1 MSAKNQLDILVSN
14 FQKKRPLRAGS
25 LIITIYGDAIVP
37 RGGTVWLGSLM
48 KLVEPMGIS
57 QRLVRTSV
65 YRLVQESWLQT
76 EKVGRCS
83 YYSLTG
89 PGLRRFEQAFQHVY
103 SLSTKE
109 WSGSWCLV
117 FLNQL
122 APELRQKVREELKW
136 LSFGSMA
143 PGVMEHPRFTR
154 NELLPLLQE
163 WGALDDTIVMETV
176 PMEQKSSRALRL
188 QVRESWNLDELGGRY
203 RRFLSQFRPVWR
215 ELQNED
221 NLTPKE
227 CLTLRVLLIHE
238 YRKILLRDPLLPD
251 ELLPGDWEGRSA
263 KQLCRTLYRQIY
275 ARAEQWLDQTLENA
289 SGPLP
294 GPNEKFYRRFG
305 GLDDTRSIP
314 EAPLTATAEPL

>member
-1 MSAKNQLDILVSN
+1 MSAKNQLEQLVEN
-14 FQKKRPLRAGS
+14 FQKQRPLRAGS

-48 KLVEPMGIS
+48 KLLKPIGIS

-83 YYSLTG
+83 YYSLTD

-103 SLSTKE
+103 SLTTQE
-109 WSGSWCLV
+109 WGGSWCLV

-122 APELRQKVREELKW
+122 CPELKQKVLEELKW
-136 LSFGSMA
+136 HSFGSIA
-143 PGVMEHPRFTR
+143 PGVMQHPRFTR
-154 NELLPLLQE
+154 SELVPLLQE
-163 WGALDDTIVMETV
+163 WGALDSTIVMETV
-176 PMEQKSSRALRL
+176 PNEQKSSRALCL
-188 QVRESWNLDELGGRY
+188 QVRESWSLDELGGRY
-203 RRFLSQFRPVWR
+203 RQFLAQFRPIWW
-215 ELQNED
+215 ELQND
-221 NLTPKE
+221 DDLAPAE
-227 CLTLRVLLIHE
+227 CLTLRTLLIHE

-263 KQLCRTLYRQIY
+263 KQLCRNLYRQIS
-275 ARAEQWLDQTLENA
+275 ARAEQWLDDTLENA

-294 GPNEKFYRRFG
+294 GPSEKFYRRFG
-305 GLDDTRSIP
+305 GLEDIP
-314 EAPLTATAEPL
+314 ANTGDLTAQSL